1 VKAFRLVVLVFSTS
15 LFSATPL
22 RADDTSWIDRIDF
35 SGDFR
40 LRFEGIYEQFE
51 EDRDR
56 FRFRARFGF
65 AAEVSDE
72 VTFIVRLA
80 SGGDNPVSTNQTF
93 GDGFSSKDLS
103 LDRAYVDWRPNESLS
118 IHAGKIRNPLFRAG
132 RTPLIWDNDLNP
144 EGFALKLDSGMLFA
158 TLAGFSV
165 EERSASD
172 NSLLYAAQVGL
183 NVTVGGA
190 ARLTTGIGYF
200 TYTETVGNRPFYN
213 GRARGNTV
221 DADGNYVF
229 DYGNTEL
236 FAELDTA
243 VGDWPLQVF
252 GHYTRNGEVSRQDT
266 AYAFGARFGRANKP
280 RRMEFTWMYENIEA
294 DALIGTFNDADF
306 GGGGTDST
314 GHIFNARYSYNDGIF
329 FSGTLFVN
337 SVEQFQ
343 GVEHDYDRIQLD
355 IEFRFN

>member
-1 VKAFRLVVLVFSTS
+1 VKAFNLAIVVFSLS
-15 LFSATPL
+15 LFAATPL
-22 RADDTSWIDRIDF
+22 RADDSSWTDRIDF

-65 AAEVSDE
+65 AAEASDA
-72 VTFIVRLA
+72 VTIIVRLA

-93 GDGFSSKDLS
+93 GDGFSGKDLS
-103 LDRAYVDWRPNESLS
+103 LDRVYIDWRPNESLT

-144 EGFALKLDSGMLFA
+144 EGFAIKFNSGRLFA
-158 TLAGFSV
+158 TFAGFSV

-172 NSLLYAAQVGL
+172 NSLLYAAQAGLKLSVGE
-183 NVTVGGA
+183 VA
-190 ARLTTGIGYF
+190 QLTTGLGYF
-200 TYTETVGNRPFYN
+200 AYTETAGNLPFHN

-229 DYGNTEL
+229 DYRNTEL

-252 GHYTRNGEVSRQDT
+252 GHYTRNGEVNREDT
-266 AYAFGARFGRANKP
+266 AYAFGVRFGRANKP
-280 RRMEFTWMYENIEA
+280 RRMEFIGMYENIEA

-306 GGGGTDST
+306 GGGGTDSR
-314 GHIFNARYSYNDGIF
+314 GYIFNARYSYNEGVF
-329 FSGTLFVN
+329 FSATLFVN

-355 IEFRFN
+355 IEFRFD